1 MSRTL
6 DWTTTDALHN
16 KSSETRKGIGDDRA
30 PTGAGRVTTPP
41 PGQWPPS
48 QPPPE
53 PWADSS
59 DGPRGTGISGQLPT
73 APQKSSNTAKWVLA
87 GLAVLVIVVVTVV
100 ATTLVVRG
108 GSDSSNAPSAQQSTA
123 VDDSDIASANDRG
136 PAGIIL
142 DDPTCQSWTP
152 IAAAFGHASGGGWD
166 RRDPAV
172 PATAWTP
179 EQQAQYQAVEVA
191 LKDGA
196 DRTVELARE
205 TPHRVMRQLYEQFIA
220 YSREY
225 VSRIDAYTE
234 KADLFARVTVSA
246 AEALSGVCG
255 AITYGAAGARAP
267 LVPSARPPMKA
278 LRPADPT
285 NPNFFLV
292 EPNSTCAQWLL
303 AVDKFLADTEPW
315 RSIDPNTPI
324 HELTQDERAIN
335 AAMMPIM
342 ESFATDTQL
351 LGAESENSVWADF
364 ATLSAQYRR
373 AYVSALPTYAVAD
386 DYLQLAAGSVVGL
399 ISSACE
405 AVGA

>member
-73 APQKSSNTAKWVLA
+73 APQRSSNTAKWVLA

-196 DRTVELARE
+196 DRTVELARQ

-225 VSRIDAYTE
+225 VSRIDSYTE
-234 KADLFARVTVSA
+234 PADLYARVSISA
-246 AEALSGVCG
+246 ATTLNGICG
-255 AITYGAAGARAP
+255 AIEYGSAGARAP
-267 LVPSARPPMKA
+267 LVPTAALPVALSLVGDPRASAR
-278 LRPADPT
+278 
-285 NPNFFLV
+285 FL
-292 EPNSTCAQWLL
+292 
-303 AVDKFLADTEPW
+303 D
-315 RSIDPNTPI
+315 
-324 HELTQDERAIN
+324 
-335 AAMMPIM
+335 
-342 ESFATDTQL
+342 
-351 LGAESENSVWADF
+351 GA
-364 ATLSAQYRR
+364 
-373 AYVSALPTYAVAD
+373 
-386 DYLQLAAGSVVGL
+386 
-399 ISSACE
+399 
-405 AVGA
+405 